1 METAKVKNKKMMSLA
16 ILFISALEMGGMGLM
31 PSLAA
36 IQADFPE
43 VPTTVI
49 QTMANWPGF
58 AMLLGCAISTMLAT
72 KVSKKVLCQIGVAF
86 SASIGLLGFFFNSS
100 IFELFAWQ
108 TVLGLGFGLLM
119 PTSNGIIAEQYAEEE
134 RAKLMGIQDL
144 FTNGGGIYLTY
155 VGGALAAVNWHM
167 NYLAYLIGV
176 IPLVLG
182 CIYLP
187 NDKPTVATNA
197 SKEHFS
203 VAPKTWLYGVLI
215 FVFIN
220 TYNVFGNNISFV
232 IEERGIGTA
241 AVSGTA
247 MSMFLVGGMLGGVL
261 FGPAESKLHDYTICL
276 SFIVI
281 PIGLLM
287 IYFTNSI
294 LVVYLAAIIAGL
306 SIGFAM
312 PLALLGATNCNT
324 VAAATMGCAVVHVAG
339 QLGTVCSPWT
349 YTPAASLFSDSASF
363 RYLFG
368 SIVSLVLCVLIAIA
382 ITVVNKAIAKKAA

>member
-16 ILFISALEMGGMGLM
+16 ILFVSALQMGGMGLM

-72 KVSKKVLCQIGVAF
+72 KVSKKVLCQIGVAC
-86 SASIGLLGFFFNSS
+86 STSIGLLGFFFNSS

-119 PTSNGIIAEQYAEEE
+119 PTSSGIIAEQYAEEE
-134 RAKLMGIQDL
+134 RAKLIGTQNL
-144 FTNGGGIYLTY
+144 FANGGGIYLTY

-167 NYLAYLIGV
+167 NYLAYLIGL

-187 NDKPTVATNA
+187 NDKPTVAGNA
-197 SKEHFS
+197 PKEQFK
-203 VAPKTWLYGVLI
+203 VAPKTWFYGVLI

-220 TYNVFGNNISFV
+220 TYNVFSNNISFV
-232 IEERGIGTA
+232 IQERGIGSA
-241 AVSGTA
+241 AVAGTA
-247 MSMFLVGGMLGGVL
+247 MSLFLVGGMLGGL
-261 FGPAESKLHDYTICL
+261 MFGPAEGKLHDYTICL
-276 SFIVI
+276 SFIALSV
-281 PIGLLM
+281 GLLM
-287 IYFTNSI
+287 IYFTGSI
-294 LVVYLAAIIAGL
+294 IVVYIAAVIAGL

-312 PLALLGATNCNT
+312 PLSLLGATNCNT
-324 VAAATMGCAVVHVAG
+324 VAAATVACAIVQAAG

-349 YTPAASLFSDSASF
+349 YTPAAALFSDSVSF
-363 RYLFG
+363 RYLFAA
-368 SIVSLVLCVLIAIA
+368 IVSIILCVLVAIA
-382 ITVVNKAIAKKAA
+382 ITVVNKNIAKKAA

>member
-1 METAKVKNKKMMSLA
+1 MAKTSNKKMMTLA

-31 PSLAA
+31 PSLAS
-36 IQADFPE
+36 IQADFPD

-58 AMLLGCAISTMLAT
+58 AMLLGCAVSTMLAT
-72 KVSKKVLCQIGVAF
+72 KVSKKVLCQIGVAC

-119 PTSNGIIAEQYAEEE
+119 PTSNGIIAEQYDESE
-134 RAKLMGIQDL
+134 RGKLMGIQDL

-155 VGGALAAVNWHM
+155 VGGALAAINWHM

-182 CIYLP
+182 CIFLP
-187 NDKPTVATNA
+187 HDVPVVKTSAP
-197 SKEHFS
+197 KEHFK
-203 VAPKTWLYGVLI
+203 VAPKTWMYGILI
-215 FVFIN
+215 FIFIN

-232 IEERGIGTA
+232 IAERGIGSPA
-241 AVSGTA
+241 IAGTA
-247 MSMFLVGGMLGGVL
+247 MSMYLVGGMLSGL
-261 FGPAESKLHDYTICL
+261 MFGPLEKKLHDYTICL
-276 SFIVI
+276 SFLVI
-281 PIGLLM
+281 PAGLLL
-287 IYFTNSI
+287 IYFFPSVA
-294 LVVYLAAIIAGL
+294 VVYVAAVIAGL

-312 PLALLGATNCNT
+312 PTTLLGATNCNT
-324 VAAATMGCAVVHVAG
+324 VAAATAGCAVVHVAG

-349 YTPAASLFSDSASF
+349 YTPAASLFNDTASF
-363 RYLFG
+363 RFLFG
-368 SIVSLVLCVLIAIA
+368 SIVSLILCVIVALV
-382 ITVVNKAIAKKAA
+382 ITVVNKSLNKEKA